1 MLGVSSVDNG
11 ASITAGL
18 ANVVSKRACLLEMEL
33 RNPVTGEHSVCW
45 GQAGLIQAERLTASP
60 PEAANPRKRAARI
73 GTDSERPT
81 VEVPTPSSLRSSRF
95 AAIPITCIHNLE
107 NEVEDG
113 VTWEFVGSKLT
124 PVGADT
130 RGTYVINFEKARYT
144 AGPDESIVIRT
155 GNAEEEKIT
164 WEYHDVTTA
173 EKNTNAASPLTLKN
187 LSFPKVTRDGYEIQ
201 VGQKIGIAV
210 YRNFEIDAEDAGLPA
225 NSITAEELRQIFG
238 LVGHVNVYTGQITNV
253 SPGGEAFE
261 HSINTFRG
269 CSGAVIFL
277 LDKGQE
283 EHGVM
288 VSDYGKAIAIHVG
301 GEELSNGAIV
311 NFGFKII
318 HE

>member
-1 MLGVSSVDNG
+1 M
-11 ASITAGL
+11 T
-18 ANVVSKRACLLEMEL
+18 
-33 RNPVTGEHSVCW
+33 
-45 GQAGLIQAERLTASP
+45 
-60 PEAANPRKRAARI
+60 
-73 GTDSERPT
+73 GTDSERPN
-81 VEVPTPSSLRSSRF
+81 VEVPIPSSLRSSRF
-95 AAIPITCIHNLE
+95 AATPITCIHNLE
-107 NEVEDG
+107 DDVVDE

-130 RGTYVINFEKARYT
+130 RRMYVINFEKARYT
-144 AGPDESIVIRT
+144 ADPDESIVIRT
-155 GNAEEEKIT
+155 GNAEEEEIT

-173 EKNTNAASPLTLKN
+173 EKISNVASPLTRKN

-210 YRNFEIDAEDAGLPA
+210 YRNFEIEAADAGLPE

-238 LVGHVNVYTGQITNV
+238 LVGRVNVYTGQITKV

-277 LDKGQE
+277 LDQGQE

-288 VSDYGKAIAIHVG
+288 ESDYGKAIAVHVG

-318 HE
+318 LE